1 VAAFGGHGRAIVRW
15 SLVARRKNDLRRASF
30 LVGAA
35 MGTVVATPL
44 KETPVTLK
52 LYRHALSGHAHRA
65 ELALSL
71 MGLPHER
78 IDVDLATREHK
89 TPAFLARHP
98 FGQLPLLEDD
108 GHFVWDSTAILVY
121 LATRFD
127 TAGRWWPQDAAR
139 RAAVQAWLSVAS
151 GLIAF
156 GPAAARLVTVFG
168 APFDAAEVIARAH
181 GLFRVMDGELSRRPF
196 LVGDDATLADVAGY
210 SYIANAPEGGVD
222 LAPYPALRAW
232 LARIEALPGFV
243 PFQTTPAGLRA
254 AA

>member
-1 VAAFGGHGRAIVRW
+1 
-15 SLVARRKNDLRRASF
+15 
-30 LVGAA
+30 
-35 MGTVVATPL
+35 MP
-44 KETPVTLK
+44 LK

-71 MGLPHER
+71 LGLPHER
-78 IDVDLATREHK
+78 IDVDLAGRKHK
-89 TPAFLARHP
+89 TAAFLARHP

-121 LATRFD
+121 LATKFD
-127 TAGRWWPQDAAR
+127 ATGRWLPHDAAG

-168 APFDAAEVIARAH
+168 APFNADEVIARAH
-181 GLFRVMDGELSRRPF
+181 ALFKVMEGELARRPF
-196 LVGDDATLADVAGY
+196 LVGDHATLADIAGY
-210 SYIANAPEGGVD
+210 SYVVNAPEGNVD
-222 LAPYPALRAW
+222 LASYPALRAW

-243 PFQTTPAGLRA
+243 PFKTTPAGLRTA
-254 AA
+254 A